1 MAGRNHDG
9 FDAQTGELP
18 DRFKDLWETN
28 NDLIGWLK
36 VGNLVDEPVVYR
48 DNEYYLNHNF
58 RQAKSK
64 EGAVFADVENAD
76 WGTDSYVILYGH
88 NRKNGGMFGKLSQY
102 QELRHMQENA
112 VIQWDTLQDDAA
124 RNYVVFSV
132 FDASMLPGDHN
143 YFFLR
148 RFDTCRSGNVSKIQA
163 FLEEIQER
171 SLLNIPVEVRPQD
184 RILVLVTCSYADP
197 DGRLMVFFRALRENE
212 TEEDLQARVAQSAAH

>member
-1 MAGRNHDG
+1 MDQLRNLYHDEEATRPYFSLIAGAKAETV

-102 QELRHMQENA
+102 QELRHMQGNA

-184 RILVLVTCSYADP
+184 RILVAAMLI
-197 DGRLMVFFRALRENE
+197 R
-212 TEEDLQARVAQSAAH
+212 TEG